1 MNKEYDFLMRNASC
15 ALILAEQAQCIS
27 LLISSGKLS
36 EDESGII
43 ETILQEKFRAL
54 IDTSS
59 SIQSSIAFDFPLKNE
74 INTETQ
80 DVASK
85 NTFGDRLKFALKEQ
99 GMTQA
104 ELAKSVGV
112 SQSTISQ
119 VVNGKVSGVCR
130 TSVIAKA
137 LGINRNWLA
146 YGEGEML
153 KAQPESFEL
162 KAARIKFSDSN
173 L

>member
-1 MNKEYDFLMRNASC
+1 MNKEYDFLMRTASC

-59 SIQSSIAFDFPLKNE
+59 SIQSSIAFDFPLKDE
-74 INTETQ
+74 IKVDKQTT
-80 DVASK
+80 DVK
-85 NTFGDRLKFALKEQ
+85 NTFAARLRLALARS
-99 GMTQA
+99 GMKQA
-104 ELAKSVGV
+104 ELAKQIGV

-119 VVNGKVSGVCR
+119 MVNGKVSGVCR
-130 TSVIAKA
+130 TSVMAKA
-137 LGINRNWLA
+137 LGIERNWLA
-146 YGEGEML
+146 FGEGEML
-153 KAQPESFEL
+153 PAK
-162 KAARIKFSDSN
+162 N
-173 L
+173 LTKNDKV

>member
-1 MNKEYDFLMRNASC
+1 MRKACYMST
-15 ALILAEQAQCIS
+15 LVEQTQCIS
-27 LLISSGKLS
+27 LLMLSGKLS
-36 EDESGII
+36 ETENEVI
-43 ETILQEKFRAL
+43 EAILQEKFSAL
-54 IDTSS
+54 VDTSA

-99 GMTQA
+99 SMTQA

>member
-1 MNKEYDFLMRNASC
+1 
-15 ALILAEQAQCIS
+15 
-27 LLISSGKLS
+27 
-36 EDESGII
+36 
-43 ETILQEKFRAL
+43 
-54 IDTSS
+54 
-59 SIQSSIAFDFPLKNE
+59 
-74 INTETQ
+74 
-80 DVASK
+80 
-85 NTFGDRLKFALKEQ
+85 
-99 GMTQA
+99 MTQA

>member
-1 MNKEYDFLMRNASC
+1 MNGAYDLLMRKACYMST
-15 ALILAEQAQCIS
+15 LVEQTQCIS
-27 LLISSGKLS
+27 LLMLSGKLS
-36 EDESGII
+36 ETENEVI
-43 ETILQEKFRAL
+43 EAILQEKFSAL
-54 IDTSS
+54 VDTSA

-112 SQSTISQ
+112 SQGAISSYIT
-119 VVNGKVSGVCR
+119 GKVKEAG
-130 TSVIAKA
+130 IARARLMAQA
-137 LGINRNWLA
+137 LRVSALWLI

-153 KAQPESFEL
+153 LAPN
-162 KAARIKFSDSN
+162 FSN
-173 L
+173 PNTEV

>member
-1 MNKEYDFLMRNASC
+1 MNNFL
-15 ALILAEQAQCIS
+15 
-27 LLISSGKLS
+27 G
-36 EDESGII
+36 
-43 ETILQEKFRAL
+43 
-54 IDTSS
+54 
-59 SIQSSIAFDFPLKNE
+59 FPLNPCDALNNIEIMLEAGLLLSSTTNE
-74 INTETQ
+74 EIGEMGVAIIDLAKRYSAEVYVGLTEKVNE
-80 DVASK
+80 VAQIDKPEISHQ
-85 NTFGDRLKFALKEQ
+85 NHSFASRLRLALTHS

-104 ELAKSVGV
+104 DLAKQIGV